1 MPRDVHTEGISGVRR
16 ALVMHFKPGGQP
28 GRVGVETLEGV

>member
-1 MPRDVHTEGISGVRR
+1 MPRDVRTEGISGVRR

-28 GRVGVETLEGV
+28 GGVGVETLEGV